1 MYIYKISNL
10 QARRIYTTYLLQSVD
25 MLMGNGTETP
35 HLPGMVATVPMFT
48 DLTVLARLLRH
59 RHAACRSAL
68 VRAALLRL
76 RTPPQHD
83 DGSALAFPV
92 AYGMH
97 GASAEPTCPH
107 VMAADADATSAAAA
121 MTTANATTACIL
133 LFFIIK
139 AIVIVLLLSIAPAK
153 LSKC

>member
-25 MLMGNGTETP
+25 MLMGIAGDGGDGA
-35 HLPGMVATVPMFT
+35 HVH
-48 DLTVLARLLRH
+48 RLDGAGQALEAPAH
-59 RHAACRSAL
+59 RL
-68 VRAALLRL
+68 FRL

-97 GASAEPTCPH
+97 GA
-107 VMAADADATSAAAA
+107 SAAAA

-139 AIVIVLLLSIAPAK
+139 AIVIVLLLLSIAPAK

>member
-1 MYIYKISNL
+1 
-10 QARRIYTTYLLQSVD
+10 

-121 MTTANATTACIL
+121 TTTANATTACICF
-133 LFFIIK
+133 LFFIIRA
-139 AIVIVLLLSIAPAK
+139 AIIVVLLLIIDRRS
-153 LSKC
+153 C

>member
-1 MYIYKISNL
+1 
-10 QARRIYTTYLLQSVD
+10 
-25 MLMGNGTETP
+25 
-35 HLPGMVATVPMFT
+35 MVATVPMFT

-139 AIVIVLLLSIAPAK
+139 AIVVVLLLSIAPAK
-153 LSKC
+153 LSKCCSSVSLDSCCVLWGNDQLEHQASLNRGSSG

>member
-1 MYIYKISNL
+1 
-10 QARRIYTTYLLQSVD
+10 

-68 VRAALLRL
+68 VRAALFRL

-97 GASAEPTCPH
+97 GASAEPTFPH

-121 MTTANATTACIL
+121 TTTAKATTACICF
-133 LFFIIK
+133 LFFIIRA
-139 AIVIVLLLSIAPAK
+139 AIIVVVLLSIGGRELNKANAAVV
-153 LSKC
+153 CVRQ

>member
-59 RHAACRSAL
+59 RHAACRSEL
-68 VRAALLRL
+68 VRAALFRL

-97 GASAEPTCPH
+97 GASAEPTCPQ

-121 MTTANATTACIL
+121 TTTAKATTACICF
-133 LFFIIK
+133 LFFIIRA
-139 AIVIVLLLSIAPAK
+139 AIIVVLLLIIDRRS
-153 LSKC
+153 C

>member
-1 MYIYKISNL
+1 
-10 QARRIYTTYLLQSVD
+10 

-68 VRAALLRL
+68 FRL

-121 MTTANATTACIL
+121 VTTANATTACIL

>member
-1 MYIYKISNL
+1 MYIYKISNS

-25 MLMGNGTETP
+25 MLMGIAGDGGDGAHVHRLDGAGQALEAP
-35 HLPGMVATVPMFT
+35 
-48 DLTVLARLLRH
+48 ARRLF
-59 RHAACRSAL
+59 
-68 VRAALLRL
+68 RL

>member
-1 MYIYKISNL
+1 
-10 QARRIYTTYLLQSVD
+10 

-97 GASAEPTCPH
+97 GASA
-107 VMAADADATSAAAA
+107 AAA

>member
-48 DLTVLARLLRH
+48 DLTVLARFLRH

-121 MTTANATTACIL
+121 TTTANATTACICF
-133 LFFIIK
+133 LFFIIRA
-139 AIVIVLLLSIAPAK
+139 AIIVVLLLIIDRRS
-153 LSKC
+153 C

>member
-68 VRAALLRL
+68 VRAALFRL

-139 AIVIVLLLSIAPAK
+139 AIVVVLLLSIAPAK

>member
-1 MYIYKISNL
+1 
-10 QARRIYTTYLLQSVD
+10 

-107 VMAADADATSAAAA
+107 VMAADADATSADAAT
-121 MTTANATTACIL
+121 TTAKATTACICF
-133 LFFIIK
+133 LFFIIRA
-139 AIVIVLLLSIAPAK
+139 AIIVVLLLIIDRRS
-153 LSKC
+153 C